1 MKKQYLS
8 AGMLLLASSLI
19 FTACGTKET
28 ANKPSPSA
36 AATKEA
42 AAKETPGQ
50 ATQNLLGTIKANG
63 KIRIGTEGTYA
74 PFTFH
79 DKDGKLTGFDVEIA
93 QEIAKKIGVQAEFI
107 ETKWDGMFAGLDSK
121 RFDIVVNEVTI
132 KEDRKVK
139 YDFSDPY
146 IVSKSVLIVHKDN
159 KDIKKLTDLKGKK
172 AGQSLT
178 SNLTEI
184 AKSNGAEIVQTDGF
198 NQAIDL
204 LLSKRIDATIN
215 DGLSY
220 LDLKKQKPDVAI
232 QVVDETKEASQSAVL
247 LNKGNQEL
255 VDAVNV
261 ALADLKKDGTY
272 LKISEKY
279 FGQDVSK

>member
-1 MKKQYLS
+1 
-8 AGMLLLASSLI
+8 
-19 FTACGTKET
+19 
-28 ANKPSPSA
+28 
-36 AATKEA
+36 
-42 AAKETPGQ
+42 
-50 ATQNLLGTIKANG
+50 
-63 KIRIGTEGTYA
+63 
-74 PFTFH
+74 
-79 DKDGKLTGFDVEIA
+79 
-93 QEIAKKIGVQAEFI
+93 
-107 ETKWDGMFAGLDSK
+107 
-121 RFDIVVNEVTI
+121 
-132 KEDRKVK
+132 
-139 YDFSDPY
+139 
-146 IVSKSVLIVHKDN
+146 
-159 KDIKKLTDLKGKK
+159 
-172 AGQSLT
+172 SLT

-255 VDAVNV
+255 VGAVNK
-261 ALADLKKDGTY
+261 ALADLKKEGTY